1 MKLIKFL
8 RDVIIAPHG
17 VTDISH
23 SIQTN
28 NKFNLLAINGLMIG
42 STNLIINEYNL
53 NNIIDFIFLTSSI
66 IHFRHDM
73 PNIII
78 NNQKIPNYL
87 LCFILLLGIY
97 FLNSDFII
105 YYMVLFHVPNHYN
118 LNKSFVLKDLN
129 FNLILISLV
138 AMVSVYFDFYLCN
151 EYIDN
156 DIYNLIKAIIISHV
170 IYQEKF
176 VLNSNY

>member
-1 MKLIKFL
+1 
-8 RDVIIAPHG
+8 
-17 VTDISH
+17 
-23 SIQTN
+23 
-28 NKFNLLAINGLMIG
+28 
-42 STNLIINEYNL
+42 
-53 NNIIDFIFLTSSI
+53 
-66 IHFRHDM
+66 
-73 PNIII
+73 
-78 NNQKIPNYL
+78 
-87 LCFILLLGIY
+87 
-97 FLNSDFII
+97 
-105 YYMVLFHVPNHYN
+105 MVLFHVPNHYN